1 MAWGNNADDARLH
14 GTTIADSVIDLI
26 GHTPLV
32 RLKRISEIE
41 NIPSVLAM
49 KMETTNPGGSS
60 KDRPAL
66 EMILAAERD
75 GLLRPGGTIVEP
87 TSGNTGVGLAIV
99 AAQRGYTC
107 VFVMTD
113 KVAPEKVSLLR
124 AYGAEVVVCPVAVA
138 PEDPASY
145 YSVAERLTNELNAF
159 RPNQYANP
167 NNPLSHEKTTGPEL
181 WEQTGGRITHFV
193 AGAGTCGSLTGT
205 ARYLRSKNPNIKII
219 AADPEGSVFSGGS
232 GRPYLV
238 EGVGEDFFPAA
249 WDASLYD
256 DIIPISDE
264 ESFLTARRVSQQEG
278 ILIGGSGGMA
288 VAAAIR
294 VAKAAGPDDIVVVF
308 NPDSG
313 RGYLSKVF
321 DDNWMANFGF
331 LTECD
336 QCVGSMLSSRGKTPE
351 LLYVNPGQTVRETI
365 DLMRVHEV
373 SQLPVCKNT
382 PPFANAEV
390 SGAVD
395 ELELMDAIF
404 HDPGV
409 LDREVHSVMGPKL
422 PTIGVGQKV
431 ELAVKMLETAPALL
445 VLSGG
450 RPLSVMT
457 RSDVL
462 SYLQAASAY
471 GEPEH
476 EVSTHG

>member
-1 MAWGNNADDARLH
+1 MAWGNDSADTRLH
-14 GTTIADSVIDLI
+14 GTNIADSVIDLI

-32 RLKRISEIE
+32 RLKRISELD
-41 NIPSVLAM
+41 NIACLLTM

-66 EMILAAERD
+66 EMIIAAEND
-75 GLLRPGGTIVEP
+75 GLLQPGGTIVEP

-99 AAQRGYTC
+99 AAQRGYKC

-138 PEDPASY
+138 PEDPTSY
-145 YSVAERLTNELNAF
+145 YKVAERLTHELNAF
-159 RPNQYANP
+159 RPNQYGNP
-167 NNPLSHEKTTGPEL
+167 NNPLSHYKTTGPEL
-181 WEQTGGRITHFV
+181 WQQTGGRITHFV
-193 AGAGTCGSLTGT
+193 AGAGTCGSITGT
-205 ARYLRSKNPNIKII
+205 ARYLREMNPNIKII

-256 DIIPISDE
+256 EIIPISDE
-264 ESFLTARRVSQQEG
+264 ESFLTARRVSREEG

-294 VAKAAGPDDIVVVF
+294 VAKNAAPDDIVVVF

-313 RGYLSKVF
+313 RGYLSRLF
-321 DDNWMANFGF
+321 DDAWMANFGF
-331 LTECD
+331 IRECD
-336 QCVGSMLSSRGKTPE
+336 QCVGAMLASRGQTPE
-351 LLYVNPGQTVRETI
+351 LLYVNPGQTVRQAI
-365 DLMRVHEV
+365 DLMRQHGV

-395 ELELMDAIF
+395 ELDLMDAF
-404 HDPGV
+404 FRDPDV
-409 LDREVHSVMGPKL
+409 LDTPVERVMGPKL
-422 PTIGVGQKV
+422 PTIGFGQKV
-431 ELAVKMLETAPALL
+431 ALAVEMLDTSPALL

-450 RPLSVMT
+450 RPLSVIT
-457 RSDVL
+457 RTDVL
-462 SYLQAASAY
+462 AYLQAVATY
-471 GEPEH
+471 G
-476 EVSTHG
+476 